1 MYIILLYQNKI
12 TSEIYTYYVDFLE
25 LNNNNID
32 YLLNKKKIN
41 LGLNQLSQKKYN
53 NEDNIIMN
61 YLGYLVINDTDIIN
75 IEESND
81 IYIDEIYIKVSYKEL
96 IKYSKKNSLLYK
108 FKLLNNSIFNNLNKN
123 NIEKILYILLKKYY
137 KLSNKNIKLILNKYL
152 YNNIV
157 II

>member
-1 MYIILLYQNKI
+1 
-12 TSEIYTYYVDFLE
+12 IYTYYVDFLE

>member
-96 IKYSKKNSLLYK
+96 IKYSKKNFLLYK

>member
-25 LNNNNID
+25 LNNSNID

-81 IYIDEIYIKVSYKEL
+81 IYIDEIYIKVNYKEL

-108 FKLLNNSIFNNLNKN
+108 FKLLNNSVFNNLNKN

-152 YNNIV
+152 CNNIV

>member
-81 IYIDEIYIKVSYKEL
+81 
-96 IKYSKKNSLLYK
+96 
-108 FKLLNNSIFNNLNKN
+108 
-123 NIEKILYILLKKYY
+123 
-137 KLSNKNIKLILNKYL
+137 
-152 YNNIV
+152 
-157 II
+157 